1 MSEMED
7 VFLAEVKKIM
17 PQKGRKTKKV
27 LILTA
32 SPERDK
38 IIDELISEEL
48 TKRGFNVKVAP
59 CLRQG
64 RQAVL
69 EFKPD
74 IVVIAPVRNVYS
86 QDFLDVLDDWGIGV
100 VTRHTEASCDWQDWK
115 KVDPQWKQ
123 ELMGRYPYKAQV
135 EIVWGDDEAQILNMR
150 KAPFPAIA
158 VGALALDV
166 YFRKDLK
173 KRFGTREKFNK
184 ERGLDS
190 NKKTL
195 VIGSPWGFADSAPDL
210 QIPEIPAFNRDV
222 EWRQVQL
229 NMIKKA
235 KDVLGGEWNILMRP
249 HPGVLMEPYE
259 QFAKEHKIP
268 LDKETE
274 ASKVLYHCDALIH
287 AGSTMAMEMHCL
299 DKPAF
304 QFGDVNQKHP
314 KNWWLLP
321 DSPMSQISPIYQDV
335 DKLLADIK
343 KCKPK
348 SNASKK
354 ALKRLE
360 AGRYGKMDGK
370 ATKRAADIIE
380 KVKGEFKMRW
390 PKAQRCYDQPTVR
403 QVLGSLIMPANCG
416 ICNREFSVITM
427 SWLTELAKATK
438 MTEQQKAGLQ
448 VQSSLCPHC
457 GARFFRPD
465 MQLTQQDINNAN
477 RNRPSPPQQQPAIPQ
492 GTTAVCGDNCSCG
505 DNPADKKV

>member
-1 MSEMED
+1 M
-7 VFLAEVKKIM
+7 KKI
-17 PQKGRKTKKV
+17 

-38 IIDELISEEL
+38 IIDELICEEL
-48 TKRGFNVKVAP
+48 TNRGFKVKVAP

-64 RQAVL
+64 RSSVL

-86 QDFLDVLDDWGIGV
+86 QDFLEVLNDWGIGV
-100 VTRHTEASCDWQDWK
+100 VTRHTEASCDWDDWK
-115 KVDPQWKQ
+115 KVDEKWKA
-123 ELMGRYPYKAQV
+123 ELLGRYPYIAQS
-135 EIVWGDDEAQILNMR
+135 EIVWGDDEAQILNR
-150 KAPFPAIA
+150 RRLPFPAIA
-158 VGALALDV
+158 VGALALDI

-184 ERGLDS
+184 ERGLDD

-210 QIPEIPAFNRDV
+210 QIPEIPAFNKDV
-222 EWRQVQL
+222 EWRQTQL

-235 KDVLGGEWNILMRP
+235 QEVLGNEWNILMRP
-249 HPGVLMEPYE
+249 HPGVLMKPYE
-259 QFAKEHKIP
+259 DFAKAHKIP

-274 ASKVLYHCDALIH
+274 APKVLYHCDALIH

-299 DKPAF
+299 NKPAF

-343 KCKPK
+343 KCMPK
-348 SNASKK
+348 SNANKK

-360 AGRYGKMDGK
+360 TGRYGKMDGK
-370 ATKRAADIIE
+370 ATKRAADIIA
-380 KVKGEFKMRW
+380 KTKGKFKMRW
-390 PKAQRCYDQPTVR
+390 PRATRCYDQPTVK
-403 QVLGSLIMPANCG
+403 QSPETIVASGQCG
-416 ICNREFSVITM
+416 ICGRMFSMV
-427 SWLTELAKATK
+427 K
-438 MTEQQKAGLQ
+438 MEYL
-448 VQSSLCPHC
+448 SSLAQRAKFTEKQKEAFQVHNSICPHC

-465 MQLTQQDINNAN
+465 IQMTKEVIDNAN
-477 RNRPSPPQQQPAIPQ
+477 RNHPSPPRQPAITVQ
-492 GTTAVCGDNCSCG
+492 SEATV
-505 DNPADKKV
+505 

>member
-1 MSEMED
+1 M
-7 VFLAEVKKIM
+7 K
-17 PQKGRKTKKV
+17 KKV

-38 IIDELISEEL
+38 IIDELISDEL

-69 EFKPD
+69 AFKPD
-74 IVVIAPVRNVYS
+74 IVVIAPVRNLYS

-115 KVDPQWKQ
+115 KVDKAWKQ
-123 ELMGRYPYKAQV
+123 ELLGRYPYKAKA
-135 EIVWGDDEAQILNMR
+135 EIVWGDDEAQILNR
-150 KAPFPAIA
+150 RGTPFKTYA
-158 VGALALDV
+158 VGALALDI
-166 YFRKDLK
+166 YFKKDLA
-173 KRFGTREKFNK
+173 KRFGPREDFNK
-184 ERGLDS
+184 ERGLDN

-210 QIPEIPAFNRDV
+210 QIPEIPAFNSDV
-222 EWRQVQL
+222 EWRQIQL

-235 KDVLGGEWNILMRP
+235 KDVLGDKWNVLMRP

-259 QFAKEHKIP
+259 TFAKDHNIP

-274 ASKVLYHCDALIH
+274 AAKVLYHCDALIH

-299 DKPAF
+299 NKPAF

-335 DKLLADIK
+335 DKLINDIK
-343 KCKPK
+343 NCKPK
-348 SNASKK
+348 SNANKK

-360 AGRYGKMDGK
+360 TGRYGKMDGK
-370 ATKRAADIIE
+370 ATKRAADIIA
-380 KVKGEFKMRW
+380 KIDGKFKMRW
-390 PKAQRCYDQPTVR
+390 PRATRDYSSPTV
-403 QVLGSLIMPANCG
+403 LKSEDIILMPATCG
-416 ICNREFSVITM
+416 ICGRSFKVIKM
-427 SWLTELAKATK
+427 EWLKRLAQITQL
-438 MTEQQKAGLQ
+438 TEQQKASLQ
-448 VQSSLCPHC
+448 VFNSLCPHC
-457 GARFFRPD
+457 AARFFRPD
-465 MQLTQQDINNAN
+465 APMTKETIDNAN
-477 RNRPSPPQQQPAIPQ
+477 RNNPGPAQQQAPAPQ
-492 GTTAVCGDNCSCG
+492 GPAAV
-505 DNPADKKV
+505 

>member
-1 MSEMED
+1 M
-7 VFLAEVKKIM
+7 LKKI
-17 PQKGRKTKKV
+17 

-38 IIDELISEEL
+38 IIDELICEEL
-48 TKRGFNVKVAP
+48 TKRGFSVKTAA
-59 CLRQG
+59 CLREG
-64 RQAVL
+64 RKQTLA
-69 EFKPD
+69 FKPD
-74 IVVIAPVRNVYS
+74 IVVIAPIRNVYS
-86 QDFLDVLDDWGIGV
+86 QDFVDVLNDWGVGV
-100 VTRHTEASCDWQDWK
+100 VTRHTEASCDWDDWK
-115 KVDPQWKQ
+115 KVDEKWKA
-123 ELMGRYPYKAQV
+123 ELLGRYPYEAQA
-135 EIVWGDDEAQILNMR
+135 EIVWGDDEAQILNRR
-150 KAPFPAIA
+150 KTSFPTIA
-158 VGALALDV
+158 VGALALDI

-184 ERGLDS
+184 KRGLDN

-210 QIPEIPAFNRDV
+210 QIPEIPAFNKDV

-235 KDVLGGEWNILMRP
+235 KDVLGDKWNILMRP
-249 HPGVLMEPYE
+249 HPGVLMKPYE
-259 QFAKEHKIP
+259 DFAKEHKIP
-268 LDKETE
+268 LDKSTE
-274 ASKVLYHCDALIH
+274 APKVLYHCNALIH

-299 DKPAF
+299 NKPAF

-360 AGRYGKMDGK
+360 TGRYGKMDGK
-370 ATKRAADIIE
+370 ATKRAADVIS
-380 KVKGEFKMRW
+380 KVTGKFKMKW
-390 PKAQRCYDQPTVR
+390 PKATRCYDQPTVKQR
-403 QVLGSLIMPANCG
+403 LETIIIPADCG
-416 ICNREFSVITM
+416 ICGRSFSVVSMAYLQNFASITK
-427 SWLTELAKATK
+427 LTD
-438 MTEQQKAGLQ
+438 QQK
-448 VQSSLCPHC
+448 SSLGIHNSICPHC

-465 MQLTQQDINNAN
+465 APLSKEMIDNAN
-477 RNRPSPPQQQPAIPQ
+477 RNNPSPPQQQSPAEESPA
-492 GTTAVCGDNCSCG
+492 AVCGQDS
-505 DNPADKKV
+505 A

>member
-1 MSEMED
+1 M
-7 VFLAEVKKIM
+7 K
-17 PQKGRKTKKV
+17 RV

-48 TKRGFNVKVAP
+48 TKRGFKVKVAP
-59 CLRQG
+59 CLRAG

-69 EFKPD
+69 EYKPD

-100 VTRHTEASCDWQDWK
+100 VTRHTEASCDWDDWK
-115 KVDPQWKQ
+115 KVDQQWKQ
-123 ELMGRYPYKAQV
+123 ELLGRYPYKAV
-135 EIVWGDDEAQILNMR
+135 AEIVWGDDEAQILNKR
-150 KAPFPAIA
+150 NAGFPAIP
-158 VGALALDV
+158 VGALALDI

-184 ERGLDS
+184 ERGLDNS
-190 NKKTL
+190 KKTL

-210 QIPEIPAFNRDV
+210 QIPEIPAFNQDV
-222 EWRQVQL
+222 EWRQTQL

-235 KDVLGGEWNILMRP
+235 QDVLGDKWNVLMRP

-259 QFAKEHKIP
+259 AFAKEHKIP
-268 LDKETE
+268 MDKTTE
-274 ASKVLYHCDALIH
+274 APKVLYHCDALIH

-299 DKPAF
+299 NKPAF
-304 QFGDVNQKHP
+304 QYGDVNQKHP

-348 SNASKK
+348 SNANKK

-360 AGRYGKMDGK
+360 TGRYGKMDGK
-370 ATKRAADIIE
+370 ATKRAAEIIA

-390 PKAQRCYDQPTVR
+390 PKAQRVYDQPTVK
-403 QVLGSLIMPANCG
+403 QKLESIIMPANCG
-416 ICNREFSVITM
+416 ICKREFSVVNM
-427 SWLTELAKATK
+427 SWLSELAQKTK
-438 MTEQQKAGLQ
+438 LTDQQKQAMQ
-448 VQSSLCPHC
+448 VHNSLCPHC

-465 MQLTQQDINNAN
+465 AIPTKKEIDNAN
-477 RNRPSPPQQQPAIPQ
+477 RNRPGPPKQQPTAQESPTPVQQQHC
-492 GTTAVCGDNCSCG
+492 TSRDNTAG
-505 DNPADKKV
+505 

>member
-1 MSEMED
+1 M
-7 VFLAEVKKIM
+7 
-17 PQKGRKTKKV
+17 KKV

-48 TKRGFNVKVAP
+48 TKRGFKVKVAA

-64 RQAVL
+64 RAAVL
-69 EFKPD
+69 AFKPD

-86 QDFLDVLDDWGIGV
+86 QDFLDVLDDWGVGV
-100 VTRHTEASCDWQDWK
+100 ITRHTEASCDWDDWK
-115 KVDPQWKQ
+115 KVDEAWKQ
-123 ELMGRYPYKAQV
+123 ELLGRYPYKADV
-135 EIVWGDDEAQILNMR
+135 EIVWGDDEAQILNR
-150 KAPFPAIA
+150 RNAPFKAVA
-158 VGALALDV
+158 VGALALDI
-166 YFRKDLK
+166 YFKKNLK

-184 ERGLDS
+184 ERGLDN

-195 VIGSPWGFADSAPDL
+195 LIGSPWGFADSAPDL
-210 QIPEIPAFNRDV
+210 QIPEIPAFNKDV
-222 EWRQVQL
+222 EWRKIQL

-235 KDVLGGEWNILMRP
+235 QDVLGKEWNVLMRP
-249 HPGVLMEPYE
+249 HPGVLMKPYE
-259 QFAKEHKIP
+259 DFAKKHKIP
-268 LDKETE
+268 LDKTTE
-274 ASKVLYHCDALIH
+274 APKVMYHCDALVH

-299 DKPAF
+299 NKPSF

-348 SNASKK
+348 TNANKK

-360 AGRYGKMDGK
+360 LGRYGKMDGK

-390 PKAQRCYDQPTVR
+390 PKAIRCYDQPTVR
-403 QVLGSLIMPANCG
+403 QKLESIIMPANCG
-416 ICNREFSVITM
+416 ICGREFSVVTM
-427 SWLTELAKATK
+427 TWLTQLAQKVTLTEEQKRK
-438 MTEQQKAGLQ
+438 MQ
-448 VQSSLCPHC
+448 VQNSLCPHC

-465 MQLTQQDINNAN
+465 AIPTQKEIDHAN
-477 RNRPSPPQQQPAIPQ
+477 RNRPGPPQQRPPATQSPAAVQ
-492 GTTAVCGDNCSCG
+492 RKDGTSGNNTTG
-505 DNPADKKV
+505 